1 MKRTKTIRP
10 RRSPAQ
16 RRKLATI
23 IGGTFVALAAVGL
36 FSVVLWG
43 FDTVGGL
50 FDNSAKRARYQS
62 FISPVVMMDPVPFSR
77 VENVEQSLLLQ
88 SSLWAALM
96 GENRGAYTYDDNGL
110 LLVPSSDVNVA
121 ATKLFGP
128 NVVLT
133 HQSFEDNDASYLFD
147 PEISAY
153 RVPSVNKV
161 AYSPAIT
168 SIVKKGDTVTLTV
181 GYVAPGNIWSTDPQT
196 NKDSDQPTPEK
207 YMLYTLTKWDE
218 GYYISAVG
226 DVDTGEQP
234 RS

>member
-1 MKRTKTIRP
+1 MKQTKSTRT

-23 IGGTFVALAAVGL
+23 IGAAFATFAAVGL
-36 FSVVLWG
+36 ISVVIWG
-43 FDTVGGL
+43 FGIVGGF
-50 FDNSAKRARYQS
+50 FDNSAKRARYES

-77 VENVEQSLLLQ
+77 VENVEQNLLLQ

-96 GENRGAYTYDDNGL
+96 GENRGAYAYDENGL
-110 LLVPSSDVNVA
+110 LLVPSSDVDVA
-121 ATKLFGP
+121 ASKLFGP
-128 NVVLT
+128 NVVVT

-153 RVPSVNKV
+153 RVPSINKV
-161 AYSPAIT
+161 AYSPSIAQ
-168 SIVKKGDTVTLTV
+168 IVKKGDVITLTV
-181 GYVAPGNIWSTDPQT
+181 DYIAPGNIWSTDPQT
-196 NKDSDQPTPEK
+196 GKDSNKPAAEK
-207 YMLYTLTKWDE
+207 TMLYTLTKWDQ

-226 DVDTGEQP
+226 DVDTGVQP